1 MEVTFKIA
9 KITASNEGKTAV
21 LTLTVG
27 IALFGIADA
36 KRNVY
41 YVGGI
46 TADSAKTL
54 AIGQELKDNLA
65 NYWLVKRPY
74 FVKEKATWVL
84 CTWLHSKIQHP
95 DGVQQEPYPAEYLEW
110 LKLKHPAVAAA

>member
-54 AIGQELKDNLA
+54 TVGQELKDNLE
-65 NYWLVKRPY
+65 NYWQVKRP
-74 FVKEKATWVL
+74 FKHPVSGQDIQL
-84 CTWLHSKIQHP
+84 TWLHSKIQYP
-95 DGVQQEPYPAEYLEW
+95 DGPPQD
-110 LKLKHPAVAAA
+110 VAAAPTKAA